1 MPLVTVADR
10 DGVRTVIMSHPERR
24 NALSETLSAEV
35 LDAVAAASCRVLIL
49 RAEPGVTTWSAGHDV
64 DDLPGQ
70 DVDPITWISPVER
83 LVQVI
88 AAAPFPVI
96 AAVEGGA
103 WGAACNLALACDLL
117 VATRTATFAITP
129 ARLGVPYH
137 PDGIAQVLAAV
148 PANTAREMLFTAQPL
163 AADSP
168 LLAGTVNR
176 LAESSAELTAICEEL
191 AQRIACLA
199 PFSIE
204 SMKAEINAL
213 LGAVEPSPDTRLR
226 LAELRRQAWQ
236 SDDLQEGLAAFRERR
251 APRFEGR

>member
-1 MPLVTVADR
+1 
-10 DGVRTVIMSHPERR
+10 MSYPERR
-24 NALSETLSAEV
+24 NALSEALSIE
-35 LDAVAAASCRVLIL
+35 LMEAVTSAPCRALIL
-49 RAEPGVTTWSAGHDV
+49 RGEPGVKTWSAGHDV

-70 DVDPITWISPVER
+70 GVDPITWISPVER

-137 PDGIAQVLAAV
+137 PDGLAQVLAAV
-148 PANTAREMLFTAQPL
+148 PAHAARELLFTAQPL

-176 LAESSAELTAICEEL
+176 LAESSADLTRMSEEL
-191 AQRIACLA
+191 AQRIASLA
-199 PFSIE
+199 PLSIH

-213 LGAVEPSPDTRLR
+213 LGAVDPGSSARLR
-226 LAELRRQAWQ
+226 LEQLRRAAWE

-251 APRFEGR
+251 APSFEGQ

>member
-1 MPLVTVADR
+1 MT
-10 DGVRTVIMSHPERR
+10 MSHPERR
-24 NALSETLSAEV
+24 NALSESLSVE
-35 LDAVAAASCRVLIL
+35 LMEAVASARCRALIL

-64 DDLPGQ
+64 DDLPGEG
-70 DVDPITWISPVER
+70 VDPITWVSPVER
-83 LVQVI
+83 LVHVI
-88 AAAPFPVI
+88 TTAPFPVI

-148 PANTAREMLFTAQPL
+148 PAHAAREMLFTAQPL
-163 AADSP
+163 AADAP

-176 LAESSAELTAICEEL
+176 LAESSAELTVMTEEL
-191 AQRIACLA
+191 AQRIAALA
-199 PFSIE
+199 PLSIR

-213 LGAVEPSPDTRLR
+213 LSTAAPDPETRLR
-226 LAELRRQAWQ
+226 LAELRRTAWE
-236 SDDLQEGLAAFRERR
+236 SDDLREGLSAFRERR
-251 APRFEGR
+251 APRFEGQ